1 MGHTDRP
8 GPALDHQG
16 SLKLHLAA
24 WDLGRIQPRLS
35 QRMGM
40 TAPQHH
46 HDTKNRLEVSS
57 FFYKIVSENMVNL
70 WSTKRMFTLWLF
82 NIAMENG
89 PFIDGL
95 PIKDGD
101 FPWLC

>member
-8 GPALDHQG
+8 GQAGFG
-16 SLKLHLAA
+16 S
-24 WDLGRIQPRLS
+24 PRLS

-70 WSTKRMFTLWLF
+70 WSTKRMFIFCWLAGYF
-82 NIAMENG
+82 PLRKKPE
-89 PFIDGL
+89 GL
-95 PIKDGD
+95 KWIKLPVQG
-101 FPWLC
+101 WG